1 MMMGRSSGRRKEEEE
16 EGVLAQK
23 KKTRRALEVKVP
35 SFFRCPIS
43 LDVMRSPV
51 SLCTGV
57 TYDRSSIQRWLQSG
71 NATCP
76 ATMQPLSST
85 DLVPNLTLLRLIR
98 LWNDNAPN
106 PNPNPNPNPSAITST
121 LSSSSSSSSPS
132 AAVKELLREARDAAD
147 PAPALR
153 EIAAIL
159 EEDDEDEGEVDK
171 DGLAAAVAPLLRV
184 EGAEAA
190 AARVLALVLAA
201 DGADKRAVAAAA
213 DPGAS
218 AAALARVLRTKEMGP
233 RVDAARVLES
243 LIAACGSESEAA
255 AVAEAPDLIPELIR
269 LAGEGDAP
277 AAAAAAAAAMG
288 CLAGIGAGSRR
299 GRGEMVTRCAVG
311 AAASGFMG
319 GARRGGRRR
328 RAARLKFWKRR
339 RV

>member
-1 MMMGRSSGRRKEEEE
+1 
-16 EGVLAQK
+16 
-23 KKTRRALEVKVP
+23 
-35 SFFRCPIS
+35 
-43 LDVMRSPV
+43 MRSPV

-106 PNPNPNPNPSAITST
+106 PNPNPSAITST
-121 LSSSSSSSSPS
+121 LSSSSSSSSSSPS

-153 EIAAIL
+153 EIAGIL

-277 AAAAAAAAAMG
+277 SAAAAAAMG
-288 CLAGIGAGSRR
+288 ASPGSGR
-299 GRGEMVTRCAVG
+299 GRGGGGGRWCG
-311 AAASGFMG
+311 AARW
-319 GARRGGRRR
+319 ARRRGFWGAPRRRGRRR
-328 RAARLKFWKRR
+328 RRR
-339 RV
+339 R